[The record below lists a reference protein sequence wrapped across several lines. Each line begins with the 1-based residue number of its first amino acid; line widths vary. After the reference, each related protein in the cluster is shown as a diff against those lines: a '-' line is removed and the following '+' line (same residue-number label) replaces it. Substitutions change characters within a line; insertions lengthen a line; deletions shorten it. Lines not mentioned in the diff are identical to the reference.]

1 MMGPGT
7 QLLLALVCCCASL
20 PALGQM
26 DMPGMDHSSMPM
38 GQTADG
44 LQQANPATT
53 LPLTQTPQRLPN
65 TLQEQEHPRQQTG
78 SPHPAVPDLLQ
89 DVRAHAPQPLSF
101 FLEKAL
107 AANPTIRIAAAQV
120 RRLQG
125 EAKQQALWSNPE
137 VGYEADHIR
146 GGSYASGEQGGYIQ
160 QTVPL
165 AGQRSTASAAVRAQA
180 NAAQTALDAQMERVR
195 SGVEQ
200 AFYGAL
206 AMQKEVDV
214 RAQLMHVTMDAAE
227 TAHQLANVGQADAP
241 DILQSEVEREEA
253 VLDYATAQRAYRKAF
268 TVLAALSGDA
278 RLPVTPLQGDLVAF
292 PHLADD
298 VAEHAAE
305 TSPALLVSRQE
316 ASAADAAVRAARRQ
330 AMPQLTVHAG
340 LQQSNE
346 PLESTGGRVGI
357 VGVAQ
362 AGITLPLWNR
372 NQGAVEAAKAAAD
385 ASIAEVARTD
395 LQLRM
400 QAEQTSQDYAT
411 ARLTVERYR
420 DELLPRA
427 TRAYDLYRQKYA
439 VMAAAYPQVLV
450 SQRTLFQLQVE
461 YVRALNNAW
470 QSAILL
476 QHGLLAGGL
485 DTPGSGGPK
494 GTE

>member
-1 MMGPGT
+1 
-7 QLLLALVCCCASL
+7 
-20 PALGQM
+20 
-26 DMPGMDHSSMPM
+26 MPM

-44 LQQANPATT
+44 KQPVHPDSPLPATPT
-53 LPLTQTPQRLPN
+53 SRRLPD
-65 TLQEQEHPRQQTG
+65 TLQEQEHPQQQTG

-89 DVRAHAPQPLSF
+89 DVHARTPQPLAF
-101 FLEKAL
+101 FIDRAL
-107 AANPTIRIAAAQV
+107 LSNPTIRIAAAQV

-146 GGSYASGEQGGYIQ
+146 GGSYNGGEQGGYIQ
-160 QTVPL
+160 QTIPL
-165 AGQRSTASAAVRAQA
+165 AGQRSAAGAAVREQAKSAQS
-180 NAAQTALDAQMERVR
+180 ALDAQKEEVR

-200 AFYGAL
+200 AFYAAL
-206 AMQKEVDV
+206 AAQSEVDL
-214 RAQLMHVTMDAAE
+214 RAHLVHLTTDAAE

-253 VLDYATAQRAYRKAF
+253 VLDYATAQRGYRKAF
-268 TVLAALSGDA
+268 VSLAALSGDA
-278 RLPVTPLQGDLVAF
+278 RLPVAPLQGDLTAL
-292 PHLADD
+292 PQLAND
-298 VAEHAAE
+298 VAERAAE
-305 TSPALLVSRQE
+305 TSPALQVSRQE
-316 ASAADAAVRAARRQ
+316 ATAADAAVRAARRQ
-330 AMPQLTVHAG
+330 ALPELTVHAG

-372 NQGAVEAAKAAAD
+372 NQGAVEAARASAD
-385 ASIAEVARTD
+385 ASTAEIARTD

-400 QAEQTSQDYAT
+400 QAQQAFEDYAA
-411 ARLTVERYR
+411 ARLTVQRYH

-427 TRAYDLYRQKYA
+427 SRAYELYRQKYE

-470 QSAILL
+470 QNAILL
-476 QHGLLAGGL
+476 QHGLLQGGL
-485 DTPGSGGPK
+485 NAPALVGQTRPQ
-494 GTE
+494 